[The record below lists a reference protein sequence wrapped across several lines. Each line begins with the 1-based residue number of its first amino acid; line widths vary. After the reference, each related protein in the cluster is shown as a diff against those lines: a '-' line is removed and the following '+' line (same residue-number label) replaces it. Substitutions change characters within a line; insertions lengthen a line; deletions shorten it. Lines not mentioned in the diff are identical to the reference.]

1 MADSSNNEDE
11 SQSGPNTGSTGSSS
25 SSSGS
30 SSSSLGSSSSSSSS
44 SNSNSNSNTSSN
56 SSSDS
61 DSDSTPPPT
70 RRRIVRRKPV
80 ESDSESEN
88 GSGIQEFKKF
98 FPHVVKQPTTIE
110 EWIEARRVFPNDF
123 TYSSSGDLVAAPLFP
138 REQEKIIIV
147 PEFEPATDEYIQ
159 EFEKT
164 KRAEIV
170 APEDEFVLK
179 KREFKEN
186 MLKYKRG
193 EITADTILTLN
204 QQLRE
209 YEVAYNEKVKYPRAW
224 DIEHGVMERML
235 TFGHY
240 DTRSFVEPVFLA
252 SYTTFPTRQFWMP
265 KRKEEEP
272 PEQSPQTAYEASN
285 SNTNSNTENSS
296 QEGGAKRDYTAQQR
310 AIIGKAMAA
319 RAGRF

>member
-1 MADSSNNEDE
+1 
-11 SQSGPNTGSTGSSS
+11 
-25 SSSGS
+25 
-30 SSSSLGSSSSSSSS
+30 
-44 SNSNSNSNTSSN
+44 
-56 SSSDS
+56 
-61 DSDSTPPPT
+61 
-70 RRRIVRRKPV
+70 V
-80 ESDSESEN
+80 
-88 GSGIQEFKKF
+88 
-98 FPHVVKQPTTIE
+98 
-110 EWIEARRVFPNDF
+110 
-123 TYSSSGDLVAAPLFP
+123 GDLVSAKVLPSD
-138 REQEKIIIV
+138 QEKIIVV

-186 MLKYKRG
+186 MLRYKRG

-209 YEVAYNEKVKYPRAW
+209 YEIAYNEKVKYPRTW

-240 DTRSFVEPVFLA
+240 DTRTFVEPVFMA
-252 SYTTFPTRQFWMP
+252 SYTTFPIRQFWMP
-265 KRKEEEP
+265 KRKEEAP

-285 SNTNSNTENSS
+285 SNSNSNSESS
-296 QEGGAKRDYTAQQR
+296 GQAGGQHPKREYTAQQR

-319 RAGRF
+319 RRF

>member
-1 MADSSNNEDE
+1 MADSSNNEEE
-11 SQSGPNTGSTGSSS
+11 SQSG

-30 SSSSLGSSSSSSSS
+30 NSGSSSGSNSGSSSG
-44 SNSNSNSNTSSN
+44 SNSGSNSNTNTNSN

-61 DSDSTPPPT
+61 DSDLSTLPPRPRVV
-70 RRRIVRRKPV
+70 RRRPTA
-80 ESDSESEN
+80 SDRET
-88 GSGIQEFKKF
+88 GIEEFKKF

-110 EWIEARRVFPNDF
+110 EWVEARRIFPNHF
-123 TYSSSGDLVAAPLFP
+123 TYSASGDLVAAKVLPSD
-138 REQEKIIIV
+138 QEKIIIV

-164 KRAEIV
+164 KQAEIIG
-170 APEDEFVLK
+170 PEDEFVLK

-186 MLKYKRG
+186 MLRYKRG

-204 QQLRE
+204 QQLRD
-209 YEVAYNEKVKYPRAW
+209 YEIAYNEKVKYPRMY

-265 KRKEEEP
+265 KRKEEAP
-272 PEQSPQTAYEASN
+272 LEQSPQTAYEAANSN
-285 SNTNSNTENSS
+285 SNSNSKNSS
-296 QEGGAKRDYTAQQR
+296 QEGGQPSNREYTPQQR
-310 AIIGKAMAA
+310 AIIGKAMAS
-319 RAGRF
+319 RRF

>member
-11 SQSGPNTGSTGSSS
+11 SQSGSNSN

-30 SSSSLGSSSSSSSS
+30 SSGSSSNSSSSSNSNSSSS
-44 SNSNSNSNTSSN
+44 SNSNSNSNNTN
-56 SSSDS
+56 S
-61 DSDSTPPPT
+61 DSDSTPPPV
-70 RRRIVRRKPV
+70 RRRVVRRKPV
-80 ESDSESEN
+80 VSDSESEN

-123 TYSSSGDLVAAPLFP
+123 TYSSSGDLVAAKVLPS
-138 REQEKIIIV
+138 EQEKIIIV

-224 DIEHGVMERML
+224 DVDHGVMERML

-240 DTRSFVEPVFLA
+240 DTRSFVEPVFIA

-265 KRKEEEP
+265 KRKEEAP
-272 PEQSPQTAYEASN
+272 LEQSPQTAYEASN
-285 SNTNSNTENSS
+285 SNSNSNSNSENSS
-296 QEGGAKRDYTAQQR
+296 QEGGSKRVYTDQQR
-310 AIIGKAMAA
+310 AIIGKAMSA

>member
-11 SQSGPNTGSTGSSS
+11 SQSGTNSGSTGSSS
-25 SSSGS
+25 N
-30 SSSSLGSSSSSSSS
+30 SSSSSSESSIS
-44 SNSNSNSNTSSN
+44 SNSNSNSNSSSN
-56 SSSDS
+56 SNSDS
-61 DSDSTPPPT
+61 DSDSSTPPPT
-70 RRRIVRRKPV
+70 RRRVVRRKPV
-80 ESDSESEN
+80 VSDSESEN
-88 GSGIQEFKKF
+88 GSGIEEFKKF

-110 EWIEARRVFPNDF
+110 EWIEARRIFPNDF
-123 TYSSSGDLVAAPLFP
+123 TYSSSGDLVATKVLPS
-138 REQEKIIIV
+138 EQEKIIIV

-240 DTRSFVEPVFLA
+240 DTRSFVEPVFLT
-252 SYTTFPTRQFWMP
+252 SYTTFPIRQFWMP
-265 KRKEEEP
+265 KRKEEAP
-272 PEQSPQTAYEASN
+272 LEQSPQTAYEASN
-285 SNTNSNTENSS
+285 SNTNSNTENSNSS
-296 QEGGAKRDYTAQQR
+296 QEGGSKREYTAQQR

>member
-11 SQSGPNTGSTGSSS
+11 SQSGSNSGSTGSSS

-30 SSSSLGSSSSSSSS
+30 SSSSS
-44 SNSNSNSNTSSN
+44 SNSNSNSN

-61 DSDSTPPPT
+61 DSDSSTPMPT
-70 RRRIVRRKPV
+70 RRRVVRRKPV
-80 ESDSESEN
+80 VSDSKSEN
-88 GSGIQEFKKF
+88 NSGIEEFKKF

-110 EWIEARRVFPNDF
+110 EWIDARRIFPNDF
-123 TYSSSGDLVAAPLFP
+123 TYSSSGDLVATKVLPAD
-138 REQEKIIIV
+138 QEKIIIV

-209 YEVAYNEKVKYPRAW
+209 YEIAYNEKVKYPRAW

-240 DTRSFVEPVFLA
+240 DTRTFVEPVFLT
-252 SYTTFPTRQFWMP
+252 SYTTFPIRQFWMP
-265 KRKEEEP
+265 KRKEEAP

-285 SNTNSNTENSS
+285 SNTNSNNENSNSS
-296 QEGGAKRDYTAQQR
+296 QEGGYKREYTAQQR